1 MMWNAFFEAGG
12 WGMFPTLLFGFLVVA
27 SAVLYVLRPE
37 RKNVALVVS
46 LSALTLGAGLLGT
59 TVGVINT
66 VYYSAKVEAGDQLK
80 VIAQGSG
87 ESLHNL
93 VLALM
98 ILVLTALLTSV
109 GAFRAS
115 RRPAAS

>member
-1 MMWNAFFEAGG
+1 MWNAFFEAGG
-12 WGMFPTLLFGFLVVA
+12 WGMFPTLFFGFFVVA
-27 SAVLYVLRPE
+27 AAVVYLLRPE
-37 RKNVALVVS
+37 RRWVSLVLS

-66 VYYSAKVEAGDQLK
+66 VYYSAKVDAADQLK
-80 VIAQGSG
+80 VIFQGTG
-87 ESLHNL
+87 ESLHNM

-98 ILVLTALLTSV
+98 FLVFTALLTSV
-109 GAFRAS
+109 GAFRAA